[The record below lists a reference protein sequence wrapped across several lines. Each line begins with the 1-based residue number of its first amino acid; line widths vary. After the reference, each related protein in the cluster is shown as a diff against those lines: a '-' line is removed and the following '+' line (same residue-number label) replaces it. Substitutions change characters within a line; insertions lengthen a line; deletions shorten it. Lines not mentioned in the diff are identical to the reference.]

1 MGGALGIYVGTFDD
15 LYTDVLFQA
24 GSVSIKLSEPVQKR
38 VLKSLVGDTSL
49 CYYQN
54 IHLKPGFIQ
63 KVTEVIQELKAGG
76 ISPEVFQSAINKME
90 SGPRLME
97 IGEIYLDYEK
107 YLEEEDLVDYLGAAW
122 SALISM
128 QEGTLIPDRWSPLIV
143 DGFDDFTPVQIRILS
158 LAAAQI
164 PELTITL
171 TGEPDDRVRPMVH
184 KRFLR
189 TRKELKDAITFDE
202 EIYLDPSP
210 RGFLTPSIR
219 DLERELFEKDVR
231 KKSGDDAISLVAA
244 PDRQGEVRN
253 ALRWLKKWIVRKN
266 WEPHQ
271 TAVLFRDIEPYRSF
285 LYQTAEEYGLPIYL
299 EEGRPLIENPAV
311 AALINVLQIAS
322 PGDEY
327 LAWRE
332 VIEAW
337 RSPYFAW
344 EEAFHNQDAKTP
356 IGIEASDAETL
367 NWIARW
373 GNVIQG
379 RDQWEEAFRI
389 LLSHEEEE
397 EDQEDLRSAFPGTTT
412 SRKEIEGI
420 RRKFRRF
427 VHRLQPPEGK
437 KTYRTL
443 VAWVEGIIGNQSLE
457 EGRKTDLN
465 MVRCVTNGP
474 EVFKERDLEALIKL
488 KQVLRGFVWAE
499 RTVETSSVSY
509 QTFIQELRQS
519 IDEERYHPSQW
530 KKEQGIL
537 AADVV
542 AARGLHFKAVAV
554 LGLGEGEFPATV
566 DEDPF
571 LRDNERKKLQDEFD
585 LPVPISARSW
595 EAEYFYETITRA
607 SQHLLFTRSRIADNG
622 ALWQPSPYWEEIR
635 RHVNVEPEI
644 LSTQNRPA
652 VKDSASWGEV
662 SRTLASYP
670 DAKELWREFK
680 DRKPELAD
688 SIKITSDIFCQRYH
702 CSQYEIELHDGN
714 LKSKG
719 TEFSELFDSEHIW
732 SASRLESYKK
742 CPFLFFT
749 SHVLL
754 LEQRQLP
761 QEGLDAR
768 QLGNIYHH
776 IFEALYRSA
785 GEDPTLD
792 HLLENLPRI
801 ADSVLDAAPQREGFR
816 ETGWWQQTRE
826 EIKENVARSISVLE
840 TMDPSFGFYRAE
852 QTFGIPGREGPALVV
867 AGPGDDYFQ
876 LRGYIDRV
884 DRDSKGRVRIIDYKT
899 SAPYGFHNQAV
910 REGHK
915 LQLPLYAM
923 AAEQALNMGPVR
935 DGFYFHVRHA
945 EASRLRLRSFHHQ
958 GKKGPREA
966 IEVSTQEAWKAIC
979 GARQGHF
986 IPRVPDMNCPSY
998 CPAADYCW
1006 HYSPRNW

>member
-1 MGGALGIYVGTFDD
+1 LGIYVGTFDD
-15 LYTDVLFQA
+15 LYTDILFQA
-24 GSVSIKLSEPVQKR
+24 GIVSIKLSEPVQKR

-49 CYYQN
+49 YYYQK
-54 IHLKPGFIQ
+54 IRLKPGFIQ

-76 ISPEVFQSAINKME
+76 ISPEVFQSTINKME

-97 IGEIYLDYEK
+97 IGEIYRDYER
-107 YLEEEDLVDYLGAAW
+107 YLKKENLMDYLGAAW

-128 QEGTLIPDRWSPLIV
+128 QEGTVIPDYWSPLIV

-158 LAAAQI
+158 QAAAQI
-164 PELTITL
+164 PELTVTL
-171 TGEPDDRVRPMVH
+171 TGEPDGHIRPMVH

-189 TRKELKDAITFDE
+189 TKKELKDAITFDE
-202 EIYLDPSP
+202 EIHLDPSP
-210 RGFLTPSIR
+210 KGFLTPSIR
-219 DLERELFEKDVR
+219 ELERELFEKDVR

-244 PDRQGEVRN
+244 PNREAEVRN
-253 ALRWLKKWIVRKN
+253 ALRWLKKWIIRKN
-266 WEPHQ
+266 WEPYQ
-271 TAVLFRDIEPYRSF
+271 TAVLFRDMEPYRSF

-311 AALINVLQIAS
+311 AALINVLQIAK

-344 EEAFHNQDAKTP
+344 EEAFHSEDAKTP

-389 LLSHEEEE
+389 LLSHEGEEE
-397 EDQEDLRSAFPGTTT
+397 NQGDLRTAFPGTTT
-412 SRKEIEGI
+412 SSKEIEAI
-420 RRKFRRF
+420 WRKFRCF
-427 VHRLQPPEGK
+427 VQRLQPPEGNVS
-437 KTYRTL
+437 YRTW
-443 VAWVEGIIGNQSLE
+443 VAWVEGIIGNRNLE

-465 MVRCVTNGP
+465 MVRRVTSGP
-474 EVFKERDLEALIKL
+474 EAFKERDLEALIKL

-509 QTFIQELRQS
+509 QSFIQELRQS
-519 IDEERYHPSQW
+519 IEEERYHPSQW

-554 LGLGEGEFPATV
+554 LGLGEGEFPSTV
-566 DEDPF
+566 DEDAF
-571 LRDNERKKLQDEFD
+571 IRDIERKKLQEEYD
-585 LPVPISARSW
+585 LPVPISTRSW

-607 SQHLLFTRSRIADNG
+607 SHHLLFTRSRIADNG

-635 RHVNVEPEI
+635 RHVDVEPEI
-644 LSTQNRPA
+644 LSTQNRPH
-652 VKDSASWGEV
+652 VRDSASWGEV

-670 DAKELWREFK
+670 DAKDLWEEFK
-680 DRKPELAD
+680 DRKPEIAN
-688 SIKITSDIFCQRYH
+688 SVQFTSDIFFQRYRT
-702 CSQYEIELHDGN
+702 SQSGVGLFDGN
-714 LKSKG
+714 LKSRSA
-719 TEFSELFDSEHIW
+719 EFSELFDCEYIW

-742 CPFLFFT
+742 CPFLFYT
-749 SHVLL
+749 HHVLL
-754 LEQRQLP
+754 LEQRKPP

-776 IFEALYRSA
+776 IFERLYRSV
-785 GEDPTLD
+785 GEDPALD
-792 HLLENLPRI
+792 QLLESMPRI

-816 ETGWWQQTRE
+816 ETGWWQQTRQ
-826 EIKENVARSISVLE
+826 EIKENVARSISILE
-840 TMDPSFGFYRAE
+840 TMDPSFGFFRAE
-852 QTFGIPGREGPALVV
+852 QTFGITGRKGPVLVVEGP
-867 AGPGDDYFQ
+867 GEDYFQ
-876 LRGYIDRV
+876 LRGFIDRV
-884 DRDSKGRVRIIDYKT
+884 DRNSKGKVRIIDYKT
-899 SAPYGFHNQAV
+899 SAPYEFHNQAL
-910 REGHK
+910 RKGQK
-915 LQLPLYAM
+915 LQLPLYAL
-923 AAEQALNMGPVR
+923 AAERALNVGPVKE
-935 DGFYFHVRHA
+935 GFYFHVRHA
-945 EASRLRLRSFHHQ
+945 EASRLRLRNFQHQ

-966 IEVSTQEAWKAIC
+966 MKVSVQEAWKAIY

-986 IPRVPDMNCPSY
+986 IPRVPDTNCPSY
-998 CPAADYCW
+998 CPAAEYCW
-1006 HYSPRNW
+1006 HYSPRHW